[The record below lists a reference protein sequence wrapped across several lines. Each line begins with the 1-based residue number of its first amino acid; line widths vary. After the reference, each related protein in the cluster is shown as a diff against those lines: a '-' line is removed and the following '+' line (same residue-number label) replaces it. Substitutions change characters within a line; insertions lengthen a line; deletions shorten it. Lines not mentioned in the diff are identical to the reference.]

1 MKLAR
6 LLATHHNE
14 DANVARTQVGHEGN
28 VVIVPVYWRRRTVIR
43 LVSIIYFIAVCTQKR
58 DNQPPAASMP
68 PKESDRL
75 LNQKHDEDAAH
86 PHHAPPLFLSMRSSS
101 TLMEEGGLFSENNK
115 KKRRYFCLGGS
126 CYLTVAMIAIAATLG
141 VFASRAFLKHFGDG
155 GAGNNKP
162 QARTGPYQLTELQV
176 GKKLF
181 DFYEFYE
188 GADSLGSAGYNTYT
202 AEKRALALGLLN
214 VTQEQGGDE
223 VVYLNTLPTEQGPR
237 ESVRLEGL
245 RRFDAGLF
253 ILDIDHMPA
262 GCGQWPAFWLTD
274 EDYWPDHGEIDIVEG
289 VNYQT
294 QAKTAL
300 HTSDRCSMYAHV
312 ADYSFSG
319 HWDRATGIPD
329 TFTGAMDTQTSV
341 PADNVSAVQ

>member
-1 MKLAR
+1 M
-6 LLATHHNE
+6 
-14 DANVARTQVGHEGN
+14 
-28 VVIVPVYWRRRTVIR
+28 
-43 LVSIIYFIAVCTQKR
+43 
-58 DNQPPAASMP
+58 
-68 PKESDRL
+68 
-75 LNQKHDEDAAH
+75 
-86 PHHAPPLFLSMRSSS
+86 
-101 TLMEEGGLFSENNK
+101 
-115 KKRRYFCLGGS
+115 
-126 CYLTVAMIAIAATLG
+126 
-141 VFASRAFLKHFGDG
+141 KHFGDG
-155 GAGNNKP
+155 GRGNKQQ

-188 GADSLGSAGYNTYT
+188 GADSLGSAGFNTYT

-214 VTQEQGGDE
+214 VTQEHSGDE
-223 VVYLNTLPTEQGPR
+223 FVYLNTRPTEQGPR
-237 ESVRLEGL
+237 ESVRLEGR

-253 ILDIDHMPA
+253 LLDIDHMPA

-329 TFTGAMDTQTSV
+329 SFTGAMDTQTSV
-341 PADNVSAVQ
+341 PADNVSAVVCCDIPCITR